1 MEHNNITVTLK
12 LINDLVEKKA
22 NSELGKYNI
31 TLSQARILAALFN
44 SKADN
49 LSLKALE
56 KLFNVSQATMQGTIS
71 RLNKKGFVDVSCLP
85 NDKKTKYVSLTHD
98 GKLLVGSIS
107 KCIGDV
113 NHSMTENLTNE
124 ELDEFYR
131 IMTKMYASL
140 KEK

>member
-113 NHSMTENLTNE
+113 NRSMTENLTNE

-131 IMTKMYASL
+131 IMTKMYTSL